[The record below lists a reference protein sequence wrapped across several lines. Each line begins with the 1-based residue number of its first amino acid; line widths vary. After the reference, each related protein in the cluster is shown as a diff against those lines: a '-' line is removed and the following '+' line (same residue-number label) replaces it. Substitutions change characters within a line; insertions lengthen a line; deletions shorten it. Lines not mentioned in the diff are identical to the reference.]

1 MVGWHHQFNRH
12 EFEQTQGD
20 GKGQVNLACCSPLG
34 LKEVDM
40 TERLNNYYT
49 HLMVQTVK
57 NLPVVWE
64 TWVQSLGQKDPL
76 EKRMATQSSTLA
88 WRIPWTGESAG
99 LETME
104 SQRVRHNWVTN
115 TFTTPTISLGIG
127 QEMGKMPFIFWY
139 NIIKFENLLG
149 FKRGRVLIPLRMTL
163 IPFTYLTV
171 LEIAAFVLLN
181 CVFALSLYQ
190 DFNLLKTIL

>member
-49 HLMVQTVK
+49 HLMVQMVK

-76 EKRMATQSSTLA
+76 EKRMATHCSILV
-88 WRIPWTGESAG
+88 WKIPPTEEPGVLWSIGSH
-99 LETME
+99 
-104 SQRVRHNWVTN
+104 RVGHN
-115 TFTTPTISLGIG
+115 
-127 QEMGKMPFIFWY
+127 
-139 NIIKFENLLG
+139 
-149 FKRGRVLIPLRMTL
+149 
-163 IPFTYLTV
+163 
-171 LEIAAFVLLN
+171 
-181 CVFALSLYQ
+181 
-190 DFNLLKTIL
+190 